1 MIPQTPRTFSATS
14 LATASG
20 KLVHLGALTKDDI
33 DIRDIAAALA
43 KMCRFNGATRTF
55 YSVAQHSVLVADML
69 YDDPVAACYGL
80 LHDAH
85 EAYVG
90 DITRP
95 CRVLIE
101 LMASE
106 DLVEHICNNAQQ
118 AIHRALGLAWPV
130 PISIRAKVKHADDTA
145 LATEFRDLI
154 EGDPPVGLPTA
165 WPRPITRTLPWDK
178 AEDLFMERFLQVLPA
193 ARAAA

>member
-130 PISIRAKVKHADDTA
+130 PISMRAKVKHADDAA
-145 LATEFRDLI
+145 LSTEFRDLI

-165 WPRPITRTLPWDK
+165 WPRPITRGLAWDK
-178 AEDLFMERFLQVLPA
+178 AEDLFMERYHRLLPA

>member
-130 PISIRAKVKHADDTA
+130 PISMLAKVKHADDAA
-145 LATEFRDLI
+145 LSTEFRDLI

-165 WPRPITRTLPWDK
+165 WPRPITRTLSWDK
-178 AEDLFMERFLQVLPA
+178 AEDLFMDRFNRLLPA